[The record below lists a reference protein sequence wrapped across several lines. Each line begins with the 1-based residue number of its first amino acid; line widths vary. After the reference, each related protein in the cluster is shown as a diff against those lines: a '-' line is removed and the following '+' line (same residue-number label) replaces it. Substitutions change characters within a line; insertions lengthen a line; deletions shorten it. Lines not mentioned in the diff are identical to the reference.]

1 MKQRATMTVLS
12 TNDAVNEIKQL
23 KVVYLEYYK
32 TVYETACIH
41 TPRAAVVIYTSK
53 YAFKSLKTED
63 IQLATCT
70 ACFLMFMEL
79 FPTPGWVTI
88 TDVGWKQSAPV
99 GHMCL
104 RAALGAHSMFAL
116 PGELIRSW
124 EPGRAPTQHWLS
136 FAEVVSLSLV
146 CARLSTA
153 LWHLPRR
160 RIIRKARLTSA
171 FRLKMKVVNF

>member
-1 MKQRATMTVLS
+1 MTVLS

-79 FPTPGWVTI
+79 FPTPG
-88 TDVGWKQSAPV
+88 
-99 GHMCL
+99 
-104 RAALGAHSMFAL
+104 
-116 PGELIRSW
+116 
-124 EPGRAPTQHWLS
+124 
-136 FAEVVSLSLV
+136 
-146 CARLSTA
+146 
-153 LWHLPRR
+153 
-160 RIIRKARLTSA
+160 
-171 FRLKMKVVNF
+171 